1 VKRVKARR
9 DYDGNTHF
17 QGWSRMALPVKSFTV
32 ATVAKPN
39 IGENRPAQVIAE
51 VRDLLKRVSPNH
63 NFLGYLHIGI
73 YTWKY

>member
-1 VKRVKARR
+1 MFFSHSLTRVDIEDCVKRVDGRR
-9 DYDGNTHF
+9 DFDGNTHF

-51 VRDLLKRVSPNH
+51 V
-63 NFLGYLHIGI
+63 
-73 YTWKY
+73 